1 MFKDWMNN
9 ESTAKVVIV
18 QLTMNL
24 CFVLVESLFCFG
36 RINCFL
42 LYIYIYMY
50 TIFLCTQKNEYTIES
65 VSVAVRPAVRLHD
78 NFRKETLI
86 DLKFSAEF
94 NRINISV
101 EFEDGS
107 DPSKIS

>member
-42 LYIYIYMY
+42 LYIYIYVY
-50 TIFLCTQKNEYTIES
+50 DIFVY
-65 VSVAVRPAVRLHD
+65 
-78 NFRKETLI
+78 
-86 DLKFSAEF
+86 
-94 NRINISV
+94 
-101 EFEDGS
+101 
-107 DPSKIS
+107 SKK

>member
-42 LYIYIYMY
+42 LYIYIYICIRYFCVLKKM
-50 TIFLCTQKNEYTIES
+50 S
-65 VSVAVRPAVRLHD
+65 
-78 NFRKETLI
+78 TL
-86 DLKFSAEF
+86 
-94 NRINISV
+94 
-101 EFEDGS
+101 
-107 DPSKIS
+107 